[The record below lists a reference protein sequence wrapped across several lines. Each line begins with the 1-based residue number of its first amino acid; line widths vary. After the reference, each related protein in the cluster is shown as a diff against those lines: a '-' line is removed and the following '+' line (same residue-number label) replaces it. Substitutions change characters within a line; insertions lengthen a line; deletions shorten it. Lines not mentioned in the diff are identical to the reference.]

1 MFIIYSTVSAW
12 EPVKSSGEIIG
23 ILLRTCKSFWDIKMF
38 IIYFT
43 ISVQQQVKSFLVKQ
57 LRRDISGEIGG
68 VHRIHVSHSDILW
81 IVYNLFHYFS
91 GRNSKQVSGEING
104 VLHRDISGE
113 IDAVLPCTCKS
124 LWNFYNVF
132 QYFSASTNESFLVK
146 SMEYSELFMYGFTQK
161 NSNACHDSTIIHNH
175 FKIIRIHKKFVNLSS
190 PANRIAVPC
199 V

>member
-1 MFIIYSTVSAW
+1 
-12 EPVKSSGEIIG
+12 
-23 ILLRTCKSFWDIKMF
+23 MF

-104 VLHRDISGE
+104 VLRRDISGE
-113 IDAVLPCTCKS
+113 IDRVLPCTCKS
-124 LWNFYNVF
+124 FWDIVEILWIVYNLF
-132 QYFSASTNESFLVK
+132 QYFSGRDGKQVSGEINGVLRRTFLVK
-146 SMEYSELFMYGFTQK
+146 LMEYYRTHM
-161 NSNACHDSTIIHNH
+161 
-175 FKIIRIHKKFVNLSS
+175 
-190 PANRIAVPC
+190 
-199 V
+199 